1 MHTVTQTLFFC
12 FQSHSSSFEVKS
24 FCNTNAFLLQERKS
38 HPHVLVERVECIS
51 KRNGMQ
57 AHKSKMLLPFFTWQH
72 GMVRK
77 SSWLCKSDFRH
88 FGLTKGLPVTKTV
101 MRQELLVE
109 SRCAK
114 KLALKICLKDVISE
128 GGKRQSILAFPKKLK
143 LIEILAPRLLPK
155 NSCKFATQLLKHKW
169 VW

>member
-1 MHTVTQTLFFC
+1 MHIVTLTLFFC
-12 FQSHSSSFEVKS
+12 LQSRGSSFEVKS
-24 FCNTNAFLLQERKS
+24 FCNTNAFRLRERKS
-38 HPHVLVERVECIS
+38 QPHVLVERGECIS
-51 KRNGMQ
+51 KSIGMP
-57 AHKSKMLLPFFTWQH
+57 AHKSKMLLSFFTWQH

-77 SSWLCKSDFRH
+77 GSWWCKSDFRH
-88 FGLTKGLPVTKTV
+88 FGLTKGLCVTKTL

-128 GGKRQSILAFPKKLK
+128 GGKRQRILAFPRKLF
-143 LIEILAPRLLPK
+143 LIQILAPRLLPK
-155 NSCKFATQLLKHKW
+155 NSCKFATQHLKYIL